1 MANERDI
8 EHGENAMV
16 NCLNCKC
23 GNGSFSCQQV
33 QCPQLSCP
41 PDEQIEEHG
50 VCCKFCPG
58 DKKIFAAVNTTN
70 YTNHIKI
77 QNLNIEKVDSST
89 SWHIESH

>member
-1 MANERDI
+1 MANEKDI

-23 GNGSFSCQQV
+23 GNGSLSCQNV

-41 PDEQIEEHG
+41 PDEQIQEHG

-58 DKKIFAAVNTTN
+58 DTYKIYATNTTN
-70 YTNHIKI
+70 FANHIEINNMK
-77 QNLNIEKVDSST
+77 NDAVDGRT
-89 SWHIESH
+89 S